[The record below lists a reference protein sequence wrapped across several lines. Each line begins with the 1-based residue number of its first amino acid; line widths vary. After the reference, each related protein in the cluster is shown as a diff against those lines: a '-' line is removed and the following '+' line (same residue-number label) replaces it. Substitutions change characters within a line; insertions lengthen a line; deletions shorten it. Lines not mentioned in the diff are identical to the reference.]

1 MLPIGDEPNG
11 RRLTPIVNYTLIAIN
26 IVVFLYQLTLSDTAS
41 DSALTRFIFR
51 WGAVPDEI
59 SHGTDLFALLTSM
72 FLHGGWLHIAGNM
85 LFLWVFG
92 DNVEDAMGHARYL
105 LFYLL
110 CGLVAGLAQVA
121 IEPSSLTPLVG
132 ASGAIAGVLG
142 AYILLFPRGK
152 IRTLVFLGYF
162 VTVVMIPAWM
172 QIGLWI
178 VLQFF
183 NGFASFGV
191 KTGET
196 GGVAY
201 FAHIGG
207 FLAGAVLIWLF
218 RDRDAVARQREAR
231 AGSGTRPFQRVGLGG
246 R

>member
-1 MLPIGDEPNG
+1 LLPIGDEPNG
-11 RRLTPIVNYTLIAIN
+11 RHLTPVVNYTLIAIN
-26 IVVFLYQLTLSDTAS
+26 ILVFLYQLTLSDAAS

-59 SHGTDLFALLTSM
+59 AHGHDLFALLTSM
-72 FLHGGWLHIAGNM
+72 FLHGGWLHVAGNM

-162 VTVVMIPAWM
+162 VTIVMIPAWM

-218 RDRDAVARQREAR
+218 RDRDAVARQRDAR
-231 AGSGTRPFQRVGLGG
+231 AASGTRPFQRIGLSG